1 MSEQTPYDDDSV
13 LAAEYALGL
22 LEGAEAQLAQARM
35 TEDPAFVDLV
45 RAWEAELAGIAD
57 EVAPVAPPP
66 RVLAA
71 LRRDIFGQQDRRW
84 WQKIGLIPSIVGAAA
99 AAMLVL
105 IAVEFGVLDTGAPPV
120 PDYRADLVGED
131 SDLVVA
137 AAYLDARGELLVDR
151 RAGAARPDR
160 ALEVWLI
167 PEGEAPISLGVL
179 PEDRQAALSV
189 PQPARPK
196 LAEGA
201 ALAISDE
208 PPGGSP
214 TGAPTGDV
222 LAVGPITAL

>member
-13 LAAEYALGL
+13 LAAEYVLGL
-22 LEGAEAQLAQARM
+22 LDGPEAQLAQIRMAEDAR
-35 TEDPAFVDLV
+35 FVDLV
-45 RAWEAELAGIAD
+45 RAWEAELAGIAQ
-57 EVAPVAPPP
+57 EVAPVDPPP
-66 RVLAA
+66 RVLAE
-71 LRRDIFGQQDRRW
+71 LRRDIFGHQDRRW

-99 AAMLVL
+99 AAVLVL

-120 PDYRADLVGED
+120 PDYQAELAAEG

-137 AAYLDARGELLVDR
+137 AAYLDESGELLVDR
-151 RAGAARPDR
+151 RAGGARPGR
-160 ALEVWLI
+160 ALELWLI
-167 PEGEAPISLGVL
+167 PEGAAPISLGVL
-179 PEDRQAALSV
+179 PGGRQAALSV
-189 PQPARPK
+189 PVEVRPR
-196 LAEGA
+196 LGEGA